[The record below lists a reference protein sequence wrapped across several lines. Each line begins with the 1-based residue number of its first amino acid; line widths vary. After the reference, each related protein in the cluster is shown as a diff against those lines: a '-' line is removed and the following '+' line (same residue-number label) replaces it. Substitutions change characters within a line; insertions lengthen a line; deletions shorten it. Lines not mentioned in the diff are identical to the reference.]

1 LKYHVSLIIQLLVR
15 MNNFINLFKP
25 PKYSYHI
32 FKKFG
37 NDTYLAWWPL
47 SGFDQYCTNLKIAE
61 KQFEKEC
68 QDGSCKL
75 IQYDTVVSKGK
86 IIGITGEPI
95 ILKNCDK
102 ENN

>member
-1 LKYHVSLIIQLLVR
+1 MNQLF
-15 MNNFINLFKP
+15 NFFNP

-37 NDTYLAWWPL
+37 NDTYLAWWPI
-47 SGFDQYCTNLKIAE
+47 SGFGEYCSNIKIAE

-68 QDGSCKL
+68 DDGSCKL
-75 IQYDTVVSKGK
+75 IQYDAVVSKGK

-95 ILKNCDK
+95 ILKLCDK